1 LTLQQQQQRQN
12 SIYFR
17 QSTTTTPQQNQQ
29 PMLRS
34 ESASRQFTYIDIIRS
49 KSSTGESSSSIC
61 SIEIPAQQLQRQN
74 YTVAEFNKF
83 KNKLLKNHSRNY
95 FIYDRANLNTNEVR
109 IKSGYLQ
116 QPLAQPMFQLQPI
129 NQLPIPIS
137 SVNKQHISQIK
148 SIYETIQRANIKKQ
162 SSTEQR
168 RIAYFNSL
176 KNSQEVLS
184 NSLSVTKLH

>member
-1 LTLQQQQQRQN
+1 LQQQQQRQN

-17 QSTTTTPQQNQQ
+17 QSTTTTPPQQNQQ

-61 SIEIPAQQLQRQN
+61 SIEIPAQLQRQN